1 MRALRLSSLIALAFL
16 VSACGGNRVKV
27 IRRMA
32 AQDLACPEKQVM
44 VATISKN
51 DYQYRANA
59 CGKRADYTWS
69 KQAGALRISQIED
82 ASGQP
87 PPVVENSD
95 APPPPPPPPPGGSTT
110 SAKPRTNPQPP
121 PPPPGDTP
129 PPPPPPPPPA
139 PR

>member
-1 MRALRLSSLIALAFL
+1 MRALRLSSLIALAFI
-16 VSACGGNRVKV
+16 VSACGGNRMKV

-44 VATISKN
+44 VSTISKN
-51 DYQYRANA
+51 DYQYLANA
-59 CGKRADYTWS
+59 CGRRAVYTWS
-69 KQAGALRISQIED
+69 KQAGALRISQIE
-82 ASGQP
+82 GENVL
-87 PPVVENSD
+87 PPVDDPN
-95 APPPPPPPPPGGSTT
+95 APPPPPPPPVGGSTT
-110 SAKPRTNPQPP
+110 SAKPRANPP